1 MADMIRIGAVW
12 LCSGQTDLRM
22 GMDSLLARVI
32 RDFGAARQHHA
43 YLFANASG
51 TRLKVLVY
59 DGAGLWLC
67 SRRLQSGRFEWGQGQ
82 MQQGISLEQLEWLV
96 QGLPWS
102 KRHPPM
108 AIAVV

>member
-1 MADMIRIGAVW
+1 MIRIGAVW

-51 TRLKVLVY
+51 TRLNPDFPL
-59 DGAGLWLC
+59 AQLSTGLWRESNRQIELV
-67 SRRLQSGRFEWGQGQ
+67 RGVPHPLYPLALLHVDYDVQK
-82 MQQGISLEQLEWLV
+82 SLVSLFSDVGWF
-96 QGLPWS
+96 G
-102 KRHPPM
+102 K
-108 AIAVV
+108 